1 MSDRS
6 LTVLSRTIA
15 GVTVVALIS
24 AIVSTIGNPATR
36 AADVPFVIA
45 FAAGMIGMSAVGAVI
60 ATRAPHNSIGWL
72 FQVSAGTLAI
82 AIVAQEYAVRA
93 ATQRPELPAGP
104 YVAALNPG
112 LFPYSLAALATILL
126 VFPQGR
132 LLSRR
137 WRVLVWIIWAGAATG
152 SLADVLGVEAFDDLA
167 EGIRIANPLSVGTG
181 SAWRTA
187 SAIGFGALLA
197 GSIVALG
204 SVLLRYRRAAG
215 EERQQVRWLAWAAA
229 LVLASIV
236 AVVVTGATAG
246 PDGVSAANDVAA
258 AVLIAVLTIGVPVAC
273 AVAVLRYRLYDL
285 DLVIKKAAVFTIVA
299 IFLTAVYVVALALAA
314 LSFLGSIA
322 AAVLF
327 VLTFNPIRRRA
338 RRLADRLVYGVR
350 ATPFEVLS
358 EFSERVGETYSIDEV
373 LPRMA
378 QLLAASTGATEARVW
393 LRGERELSPVA
404 AWPSDLEDI
413 GSIEVTG
420 DDLPVLDGLS
430 SFPVTH
436 QGDLLGAITLRLPAN
451 DPMDPQKER
460 LVSGLASQA
469 GLALR
474 NVRLVEDLR
483 ASRRRIVSAQDER
496 AKRLERDIHD
506 GAQQQLVALAVKLR
520 LADAMVDRDVAA
532 AHELLAQLGTEAGD
546 ALENLRDLARGIY
559 PPLLAD
565 KGLAA
570 ALEGQARKSPVPVT
584 LEADGVGRYPPEI
597 EAAVYFCS
605 LEALNNV
612 AKYANASHTSIRLA
626 HADGRL
632 EFEVRDDGDGFD
644 PGTTGNGSGL
654 QGIADRL
661 AVLGGRMSIRSAP
674 GSGTVVRGTVPTK
687 VG

>member
-314 LSFLGSIA
+314 LNFLGSIA

-546 ALENLRDLARGIY
+546 ALENLRDLAREIY

-661 AVLGGRMSIRSAP
+661 AALGGRMSIRSAP